1 MAKNAEKEFY
11 GEVQRILTEKPDI
24 LQWLNETEPSI
35 SEFLLKLSDDLGGQ
49 KRVEDFIKHNVEPR
63 MQTSFAGRASEV
75 SARFI
80 LSRLVEAIDIEPP
93 ILITEPVDLTAPV
106 FTNDEET
113 QQKVDEC
120 FKKIKKD

>member
-80 LSRLVEAIDIEPP
+80 LSRLVEAIDIEP
-93 ILITEPVDLTAPV
+93 VDLTAPV

>member
-1 MAKNAEKEFY
+1 
-11 GEVQRILTEKPDI
+11 
-24 LQWLNETEPSI
+24 
-35 SEFLLKLSDDLGGQ
+35 
-49 KRVEDFIKHNVEPR
+49 

-80 LSRLVEAIDIEPP
+80 LSRLVEAIDI
-93 ILITEPVDLTAPV
+93 EPVDLTAPV